1 MARKRRGRP
10 IDGILILDKPTGLT
24 SNASLQTAKR
34 LYFAA
39 KAGHTGNLDPLATGV
54 LPICF
59 GEATKFSQYLLD
71 SDKVYE
77 STFVLGVTTTSGD
90 SDGDVIESQPVSIT
104 EQEVHQALMTFSG
117 EIDQVPSMFSALKH
131 EGQPLYKL
139 ARAGKE
145 VERKSRRVTIY
156 EIRLEAFRSAEQTD
170 SGQPEVDVF
179 VDCSKGTY
187 IRSIAEDLGA
197 ALGCGAHLSR
207 LRRTKA
213 GPFAINDS
221 ISLPALEAL
230 KQSESYEQMD
240 SLLKPVDSALTDMP
254 AVMLGESAEYYIRQG
269 QAVLIPKSPTEGM
282 VRLLAEDRRFL
293 GIGSVLDDGRVTPKR
308 LIASGQLN

>member
-1 MARKRRGRP
+1 
-10 IDGILILDKPTGLT
+10 LDKPTGLT

-34 LYFAA
+34 LFFAA

-54 LPICF
+54 LPLCF

-71 SDKVYE
+71 SDKAYK
-77 STFVLGVTTTSGD
+77 STFILGVTTTSGD
-90 SDGDVIESQPVSIT
+90 ADGDRLEHKPVDQIA
-104 EQEVHQALMTFSG
+104 EQHVAKALETFRG
-117 EIDQVPSMFSALKH
+117 EIEQIPSMFSALKH

-145 VERKSRRVTIY
+145 VERKARQVTIY
-156 EIRLEAFRSAEQTD
+156 DIRLEAFRSCDQTN
-170 SGQPEVDVF
+170 SSQLEVDVF

-197 ALGCGAHLSR
+197 LLGCGAHVSA

-213 GPFAINDS
+213 GPFTIEDAIK
-221 ISLPALEAL
+221 LPALEAL

-240 SLLKPVDSALTDMP
+240 ALLKPVDCALTDMP
-254 AVMLGESAEYYIRQG
+254 VVNVGESAEYYIRQG
-269 QAVLIPKSPTEGM
+269 QAVLIPKSPTTGM
-282 VRLLAEDRRFL
+282 VRLLAEDQRFL
-293 GIGSVLDDGRVTPKR
+293 GIGSVLDDGRITPKR
-308 LIASGQLN
+308 LISSLSST